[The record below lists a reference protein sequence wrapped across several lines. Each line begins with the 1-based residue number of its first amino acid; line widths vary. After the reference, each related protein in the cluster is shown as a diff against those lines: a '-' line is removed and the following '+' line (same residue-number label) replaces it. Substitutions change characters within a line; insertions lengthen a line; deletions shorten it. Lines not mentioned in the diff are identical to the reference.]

1 MDWNRFDEFEQL
13 KCIILD
19 NIVNFAF
26 FSCISALNSAKI
38 RLFCALWS
46 TEMTPYGF
54 DNVNNQKHYGLEP
67 F

>member
-26 FSCISALNSAKI
+26 SMHFSTKFSTHCVPLWALV
-38 RLFCALWS
+38 
-46 TEMTPYGF
+46 TE
-54 DNVNNQKHYGLEP
+54 NVSIWP
-67 F
+67 